1 MDCVGSSTTEVL
13 VPFMTPQRANSH
25 CVLSF
30 FSKFTLQDLPYTH
43 KKGTFLTMCCCFSFL
58 FFFQITRL
66 CFVDRSG
73 QK

>member
-30 FSKFTLQDLPYTH
+30 FFSKFVLQDLPETH
-43 KKGTFLTMCCCFSFL
+43 KKGKLLIKCCCFFC
-58 FFFQITRL
+58 FFSNYTTLL
-66 CFVDRSG
+66 C
-73 QK
+73 